1 MRNVFVLCMMLL
13 CLGIH
18 AQEGVVTDGRFCGN
32 AGDYVIYTR
41 LTEPQIR
48 EFAFHRGRS
57 LSGDHFEPIYL
68 QGVRLLVPK
77 EKRRALQKRMGKIC
91 RGCVCHRR

>member
-57 LSGDHFEPIYL
+57 LSGDHFEPNISA
-68 QGVRLLVPK
+68 RSTSACPK
-77 EKRRALQKRMGKIC
+77 GKHRALQKGMGKIC
-91 RGCVCHRR
+91 